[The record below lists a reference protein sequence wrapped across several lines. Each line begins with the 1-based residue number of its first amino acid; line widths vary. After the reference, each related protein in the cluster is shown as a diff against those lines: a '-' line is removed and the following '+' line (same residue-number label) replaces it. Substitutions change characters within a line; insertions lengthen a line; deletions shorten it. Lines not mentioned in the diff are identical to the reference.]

1 MGQRKNIE
9 AMMKR
14 ATIGGHFRHN
24 ILSPH
29 MEYYREVYKD
39 SNHWVAGSVEG
50 RTVICYMEQGAG
62 DIIQYLRYIPILKSQ
77 CETLILHVPKN
88 LHTLI
93 KAQEWDVSLIDKKV
107 PFLPDHDVHVLSLEL
122 SFLLAQDKKHPLVL
136 QKPYMSVPNKK
147 DIPDG
152 FNIGVCWEGSPRHLD
167 ALVRAC
173 PLKYFRVLEGLGN
186 LYCLQVPIHTQK
198 FVEGCED
205 MELLG
210 VEIKDY
216 LDTAE
221 LINALD
227 VVVCVDTSV
236 MHLAGA
242 MGKEVYA
249 ALSKQCDDR
258 WIIKEG
264 LDPERSMWYPSVT
277 LIRQKELNV
286 WEDVFDEIY
295 KRLI

>member
-1 MGQRKNIE
+1 MRNENIE
-9 AMMKR
+9 EIMQR
-14 ATIGGHFRHN
+14 ATIGGYFRHN

-39 SNHWVAGSVEG
+39 SSHWVDGSVGG

-62 DIIQYLRYIPILKSQ
+62 DIIQYLRYIPILKSK
-77 CETLILHVPKN
+77 CDTLYLHVPKR

-93 KAQEWDVSLIDKKV
+93 EAQKWGVFLLDKEI
-107 PFLPDHDVHVLSLEL
+107 PTLPDHDVHVLSLEL
-122 SFLLAQDKKHPLVL
+122 PFLLAKNKKRPLVL
-136 QKPYMSVPNKK
+136 QRPYMSVPNKK

-152 FNIGVCWEGSPRHLD
+152 FNIGVCWEGSPRHID
-167 ALVRAC
+167 ASVRAC
-173 PLKYFRVLEGLGN
+173 PLKHFRILENLAN
-186 LYCLQVPIHTQK
+186 LYSLQVPIHTQK
-198 FVEGCED
+198 FLEGCED

-236 MHLAGA
+236 FHISAA
-242 MGKEVYA
+242 MSKKVHCV
-249 ALSKQCDDR
+249 LSKKCDDR
-258 WIIKEG
+258 WGDISDKT
-264 LDPERSMWYPSVT
+264 MWYPT
-277 LIRQKELNV
+277 AKLHRQKILNK
-286 WEDVFDEIY
+286 WDDVFDEVY
-295 KRLI
+295 KELI